1 MRWQAS
7 PDRHFFH
14 FLGDAHGAKLVN
26 GKMGQKR
33 RNRAKEKKNKTKGK
47 EFQKSHGRKAL
58 LLQNGKKFQKASLSQ
73 GAGRKK
79 RNSSKK
85 HGWTKVQEEKWKL
98 IPKNKEETYLLPKNR
113 RHFQKIKKTQVH

>member
-1 MRWQAS
+1 
-7 PDRHFFH
+7 
-14 FLGDAHGAKLVN
+14 
-26 GKMGQKR
+26 MGQKR

-47 EFQKSHGRKAL
+47 E
-58 LLQNGKKFQKASLSQ
+58 FQKASLSQ

-98 IPKNKEETYLLPKNR
+98 IPKNKEETYLLSNCCPKMEGN
-113 RHFQKIKKTQVH
+113 FKK